1 MQSIK
6 NTLYWKISAL
16 FILILTTLSVTYFLF
31 TIQTSHKYFEET
43 TQRLNKGVAEHMLL
57 EVQPF
62 KNGKVNDEALG
73 KIMHSMMAV
82 NPKIEVYLL
91 SPVGEILSF
100 VVLDKEV
107 KLKYVDMNPV
117 KRMIIS
123 QEDEGII
130 YGDNPRLPGQKTIF
144 SAAEVNENGILQG
157 YIYLTL
163 NSEQSLK
170 ISETLFSGYMMR
182 IGMKYFAFT
191 MAAAM
196 LISLLLLWVLI
207 KNLNKVLIMIKNFQ
221 NGDLDARIEVK
232 GSGELA
238 NMSHSINR
246 MADTIVANIEQLKEI
261 DNLRR
266 ELIANISHDL
276 RTPVSVIQGYAE
288 TLVIK
293 SDMLPKEKHD
303 EYLDI
308 IIKTSENL
316 KNLMADL
323 FELSKLEAK
332 QIKPQKE
339 KFQIFELLQDMSSS
353 FRILAQ
359 EKNITLNTNCISE
372 TPMVYAD
379 LQMIERVIQNL
390 VHNAINYTPENG
402 EINIECFGK
411 DGKAEVK
418 ISNSGKGIKPED
430 LPKIFNRYYKTDDSA
445 INSGTG
451 LGLAI
456 VKNIL
461 ILHDSD
467 INVESQVG
475 KTTTFTF
482 SLN

>member
-1 MQSIK
+1 MNSIK

-16 FILILTTLSVTYFLF
+16 FILILTTLSVTYSLF
-31 TIQTSHKYFEET
+31 TIQTSRKYFEET

-62 KNGKVNDEALG
+62 KNGKVNDEAVG

-91 SPVGEILSF
+91 SPEGEILSF

-107 KLKYVDMNPV
+107 KLKYVDMEPIKN
-117 KRMIIS
+117 MIA
-123 QEDEGII
+123 EEEYKDII
-130 YGDNPRLPGQKTIF
+130 YGDNPRLPGLKTIF
-144 SAAEVNENGILQG
+144 SAAEVRENGILQG

-170 ISETLFSGYMMR
+170 ISETLFSSYMIRMG
-182 IGMKYFAFT
+182 IKYFAFT

-196 LISLLLLWVLI
+196 LISLLLLWMLI
-207 KNLNKVLIMIKNFQ
+207 KNLNKVLIMTKNFQ
-221 NGDLDARIEVK
+221 NGNLDARIEVN

-238 NMSHSINR
+238 NMSYSINS
-246 MADTIVANIEQLKEI
+246 MADTIVTNIEQLKEN
-261 DNLRR
+261 DTLRR

-276 RTPVSVIQGYAE
+276 RSPVSVIQGYAE

-293 SDMLPKEKHD
+293 SDSLSKEKQE

-308 IIKTSENL
+308 IIKTSGKL

-323 FELSKLEAK
+323 FELSTLEAK
-332 QIKPQKE
+332 LIQPKKE
-339 KFQIFELLQDMSSS
+339 KFQIFELLQDMSNS

-359 EKNITLNTNCISE
+359 EKNIALSTHGSTEL
-372 TPMVYAD
+372 PMVYAD
-379 LQMIERVIQNL
+379 LPMIERVIQNL

-402 EINIECFGK
+402 EIVIECLGK
-411 DGKAEVK
+411 DGKAEIK
-418 ISNSGKGIKPED
+418 ISNSGKGIKQED
-430 LPKIFNRYYKTDDSA
+430 LPKIFDRYYKTDDSA

-467 INVESQVG
+467 IKVESQLG
-475 KTTTFTF
+475 KITTFTF

>member
-16 FILILTTLSVTYFLF
+16 FILILTTLSVTYSLF
-31 TIQTSHKYFEET
+31 TIQTSRNYFEET

-62 KNGKVNDEALG
+62 KDGRVNDEALG

-91 SPVGEILSF
+91 SPEGEILSF
-100 VVLDKEV
+100 VVLDQEV
-107 KLKYVDMNPV
+107 KLKYVDMDPIKKIIAV
-117 KRMIIS
+117 K
-123 QEDEGII
+123 EYNDII
-130 YGDNPRLPGQKTIF
+130 YGDNPRLPGLKTIF
-144 SAAEVNENGILQG
+144 SAAEVRENGILQG

-170 ISETLFSGYMMR
+170 ISETLFSSYMIRMG
-182 IGMKYFAFT
+182 IKYFAFT
-191 MAAAM
+191 MVTAM
-196 LISLLLLWVLI
+196 LISLLLLWMLI
-207 KNLNKVLIMIKNFQ
+207 RNLNKVLIMTKNFQ
-221 NGDLDARIEVK
+221 NGDLDARIEVN

-238 NMSHSINR
+238 NMSYSINS
-246 MADTIVANIEQLKEI
+246 MADTIVTNIEQLKEN

-276 RTPVSVIQGYAE
+276 RSPVSVIQGYAE

-293 SDMLPKEKHD
+293 SDMLTKEKQD

-308 IIKTSENL
+308 IIKTSGKL

-323 FELSKLEAK
+323 FELSTLEAK
-332 QIKPQKE
+332 LIKPKKE
-339 KFQIFELLQDMSSS
+339 KFQIFELLQDMSNS

-359 EKNITLNTNCISE
+359 EKNISLTTFSNTEI
-372 TPMVYAD
+372 PMVYAD

-390 VHNAINYTPENG
+390 VHNAINYTPNNG
-402 EINIECFGK
+402 EIKIECLGK
-411 DGKAEVK
+411 DERVEVK

-430 LPKIFNRYYKTDDSA
+430 LPKIFDRYYKTDDSA

-467 INVESQVG
+467 INVESQIG
-475 KTTTFTF
+475 KITTFTF